1 MIKIIILFFVLVT
14 SISTSAQTYYYKY
27 LNTVNSNGMKTKMD
41 NFFGGED
48 IFMTFVNN
56 GSVLV
61 PFTDEN
67 GISKGGVYCNYI
79 GSGNSIITYKGFVGD
94 NAAARGYALGLC
106 LRLNLISSKMGDET
120 KIKFHFSSDYS
131 RLNIESPS
139 GIIHVLERR
148 VNPKSE
154 QVPSMLY

>member
-1 MIKIIILFFVLVT
+1 MGRIIILFFVLVT

-41 NFFGGED
+41 NFFGEED

-79 GSGNSIITYKGFVGD
+79 GSGNSIITYKGFVSD
-94 NAAARGYALGLC
+94 NAAAWGFALGLC
-106 LRLNLISSKMGDET
+106 ARLNFKIKMGDER

-154 QVPSMLY
+154 QVPNMLY

>member
-1 MIKIIILFFVLVT
+1 MGRIIILFFVLVT

-41 NFFGGED
+41 NFFGEED

-79 GSGNSIITYKGFVGD
+79 GSGNSIITYKGFVSD
-94 NAAARGYALGLC
+94 NAAAWGSALGLC
-106 LRLNLISSKMGDET
+106 VRLNFKIKMGDER

-154 QVPSMLY
+154 QVPNMLY